1 MTLSPQ
7 LPEYLAAWIREDE
20 IPYPILTDPGNGVA
34 DTYGIRYALP
44 GYLRDVYLDP
54 MGIDLV
60 RHNGDESWTLP
71 QPATFVIR
79 PDGTLAFTGVDPDYR
94 VRPEP
99 DELLDELREL

>member
-1 MTLSPQ
+1 M
-7 LPEYLAAWIREDE
+7 
-20 IPYPILTDPGNGVA
+20 
-34 DTYGIRYALP
+34 
-44 GYLRDVYLDP
+44 
-54 MGIDLV
+54 